1 MINKANL
8 KQFIK
13 FGIVGASNTLIY
25 LAIYYVL
32 LALNMHYIP
41 AYIIAFVISVC
52 NAYYWNSRKVFKAQ
66 GGKKVFVKTIS
77 AYGVTAALSAGL
89 LFVMVD
95 LLNIAEWF
103 APLIALCITIPANF
117 VLNKLWVF
125 RSKKEKI

>member
-13 FGIVGASNTLIY
+13 FGIVGASNTLIF
-25 LAIYYVL
+25 LAIYYL
-32 LALNMHYIP
+32 LVFLGVHYIL
-41 AYIIAFVISVC
+41 ANVIGFVVSVC

-66 GGKKVFVKTIS
+66 GGKSAVIRTFA
-77 AYGVTAALSAGL
+77 AYGATTLLSTGL
-89 LFVMVD
+89 MFVMVD
-95 LLNIAEWF
+95 VFGISQYIAPIINLF
-103 APLIALCITIPANF
+103 ITIPANF